1 MISAFIDSSVFFA
14 ACLSPKGASNAILQ
28 ASVQGEITL
37 VISDTVRA
45 ETERNLASLPRR
57 AAEAVLVFQ
66 QLLDAVPFVLSN
78 PTTEE
83 IAEAATYTV
92 LKDAPIVAAAKRA
105 KVDYLASFDRKHL
118 VGVPAVAHGS
128 DLSIVLPET
137 LLAAIRSQQ
146 P

>member
-1 MISAFIDSSVFFA
+1 
-14 ACLSPKGASNAILQ
+14 
-28 ASVQGEITL
+28 